1 MDSVVDL
8 RALDSETFKV
18 GKSIELIEVFEKSIE
33 LIEVFEM
40 LPSSSWEI
48 SGLSQTKSL
57 L

>member
-8 RALDSETFKV
+8 RALDSESFKV
-18 GKSIELIEVFEKSIE
+18 GKSIE